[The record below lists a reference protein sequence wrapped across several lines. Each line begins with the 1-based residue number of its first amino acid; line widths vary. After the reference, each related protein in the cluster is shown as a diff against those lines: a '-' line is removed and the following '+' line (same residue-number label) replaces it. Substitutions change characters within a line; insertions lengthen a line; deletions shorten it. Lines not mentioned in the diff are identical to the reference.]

1 MDLQSFRQKRQ
12 QYREQIF
19 PHKIVRLDELRQVD
33 DTLFEIDGQDIT
45 LGRGAIRT
53 LTREIGS
60 SARQIDTVRGA
71 SGTGGVANFRN
82 YLSAAQGMMC
92 ERHAVLLADP
102 GKKEVVDIIIPKKD
116 FMPID
121 QFFDFAEFFMDATDT
136 YPEKVEASLEGKM
149 DVMVYLQ
156 SNHPETTSFA
166 PGEDFI
172 SNGLFLKWTGD
183 TVSLG
188 NYFVRLVCSNGN
200 TRQENRQLTTSYTLS
215 TNDVNRLVQQ
225 ACSQQ
230 MQEHNVE
237 LFKQRALS
245 AQDSFASLR
254 ELRAPWSWL
263 NKNLT
268 LADEVVS
275 EIVPYTEYE
284 QHFATRGINTKQL
297 EAQIKTDITIWQLF
311 NNLTQFA
318 THTTLLAPDDV
329 KRNDI
334 GNMAFNLL
342 TTKHDITNY
351 IEYAR

>member
-12 QYREQIF
+12 QCREQIS
-19 PHKIVRLDELRQVD
+19 PHKIVRLDELRQVE

-45 LGRGAIRT
+45 LGRAAIRT

-92 ERHAVLLADP
+92 ERQAVLLADP
-102 GKKEVVDIIIPKKD
+102 AKKEVVDIIIPKKD

-121 QFFDFAEFFMDATDT
+121 QFFDFAEFFMDDTDA
-136 YPEKVEASLEGKM
+136 YPEKVEASLAGEM
-149 DVMVYLQ
+149 NVVVYLQ
-156 SNHPETTSFA
+156 SNHPETASFA
-166 PGEDFI
+166 LGEDFI

-183 TVSLG
+183 SVSVG
-188 NYFVRLVCSNGN
+188 NYFIRLVCSNGQ
-200 TRQENRQLTTSYTLS
+200 TRQENRQLTTAYTLS
-215 TNDVNRLVQQ
+215 ANDANRLVQQ
-225 ACSQQ
+225 ARSPQ
-230 MQEHNVE
+230 MLEHNVE
-237 LFKQRALS
+237 LFKQRVLT
-245 AQDSFASLR
+245 AQDTFASLR
-254 ELRAPWSWL
+254 ELRGSWSWL
-263 NKNLT
+263 HENLA
-268 LADEVVS
+268 LADEAVG

-284 QHFATRGINTKQL
+284 QHFASRGVNTKQL

-311 NNLTQFA
+311 NRLTQFA

-342 TTKHDITNY
+342 IAKHDITNY
-351 IEYAR
+351 IERFD